1 MGSLGSGGPSPMASL
16 HVEDAYK
23 TPPPPSS
30 TTTTASSRKAIKWS
44 LLILNC
50 SFMGIG
56 TIGGPLLL
64 RLYYLHGG
72 GRRWLS
78 SALQNGGFPILFA
91 PLAVLYA
98 RARAR
103 GVPPRKFFIE
113 PRLLLASA
121 LIGILQ
127 GLCNFTYALG
137 LSYLPVSTSSLL
149 FATQLAFTA
158 VFALLIVKYKF
169 TAYSINSVILMTLGS
184 ILLGMRTN
192 GDRPD
197 GVSKAKYFLGFFVT
211 LASALLS
218 GFILPS
224 IEWAYSL
231 ASKSITYTVV
241 LQFQLGV
248 AVSATIFS
256 GIGMFINN
264 DFQVIPREAR
274 EYELGHGMYYLVVV
288 AAAVIFQFAFIGSLG
303 VIFCTTSLFS
313 GIFSAVLLPFTE
325 IAAVI
330 VYHEKYTGEKGMA
343 LALCLWGFVSY
354 FYGEYRMS
362 KKVEETPSSQ
372 QQPQLP
378 AMQSPQVAQP

>member
-1 MGSLGSGGPSPMASL
+1 MGSLSSNNSPMAPL
-16 HVEDAYK
+16 HVDAYN
-23 TPPPPSS
+23 TPPSS
-30 TTTTASSRKAIKWS
+30 SISPSTSSWKSIRWS
-44 LLILNC
+44 LLLLNC
-50 SFMGIG
+50 SFMAIG

-72 GRRWLS
+72 ARRWLS
-78 SALQNGGFPILFA
+78 SALQNGGFPILFI
-91 PLAVLYA
+91 PLLVLYA

-113 PRLLLASA
+113 PKLILATA
-121 LIGILQ
+121 VIGVLQ
-127 GLCNFTYALG
+127 GFCNFTYALG

-184 ILLGMRTN
+184 ILLGLRTN

-197 GVSKAKYFLGFFVT
+197 GVSRGKYFLGFFVT
-211 LASALLS
+211 LGSALLS

-224 IEWAYSL
+224 IEWAYSQ
-231 ASKSITYTVV
+231 ASKKITYTVV

-248 AVSATIFS
+248 ALFATIFS
-256 GIGMFINN
+256 GLGMLINN
-264 DFQVIPREAR
+264 DFKVIPREAR
-274 EYELGHGMYYLVVV
+274 EYELGHGMYYFVLV

-330 VYHEKYTGEKGMA
+330 VFHENYTGEKGMA

-354 FYGEYRMS
+354 FYGEYRMT
-362 KKVEETPSSQ
+362 KKAEETTSP
-372 QQPQLP
+372 QPQP
-378 AMQSPQVAQP
+378 